1 MVLGDSESDWGEVLS
16 GVPQG
21 SVLGPLLFI
30 LYINDLPDSVECD
43 CKLYADDNKLI
54 SVVRN
59 GLEGIGM
66 QNNIDSVTN
75 WTKDWLMRLN
85 ASKCKVM
92 HLGNSNPIQV
102 YEVEDVNT
110 GLRKPMGTTTCEK
123 DQGLFIMSDLKWTD
137 QAYYAASIASRAQG
151 LLRKTFS
158 SRNSQL

>member
-1 MVLGDSESDWGEVLS
+1 MVLGDSKSDWDEVLS

-30 LYINDLPDSVECD
+30 LYINDLPDSVKCE
-43 CKLYADDNKLI
+43 CKLYADDSKLI

-110 GLRKPMGTTTCEK
+110 GLRKPMGTTTSEK
-123 DQGLFIMSDLKWTD
+123 DQG
-137 QAYYAASIASRAQG
+137 
-151 LLRKTFS
+151 FS
-158 SRNSQL
+158 